1 MQLAPGWRELAGLA
15 RLDEGPPRPLAL
27 RSEQGLARLNGG
39 QGRVSLTQT
48 EMARRV
54 GASREKV
61 NRKLHA
67 FAAEGWV
74 AVDAAGVR
82 LLAPE
87 RLKALAG
94 L

>member
-1 MQLAPGWRELAGLA
+1 
-15 RLDEGPPRPLAL
+15 
-27 RSEQGLARLNGG
+27 
-39 QGRVSLTQT
+39 
-48 EMARRV
+48 MARRV